1 MEEEVM
7 EEEVMEE
14 EVMEEEV
21 MSSGMDGGEQNN
33 ATKRPADVDPPFR
46 HLQKKICSS
55 VVRC

>member
-1 MEEEVM
+1 
-7 EEEVMEE
+7 MEE

-46 HLQKKICSS
+46 HLQKKKS
-55 VVRC
+55 VLLWLDVD